1 MFLKGK
7 GSLWRHVS
15 SIPDPWLVLTFA
27 PCGDTSKISSSA
39 KFYLDGIITHTHG
52 KKKHQH
58 FKDIYMNKI
67 IKCNK
72 LGLSVLTWLK
82 QNKAGC
88 WLRAE
93 NLTSHLCKRRSE
105 QHSLAYVGLSVLNGR
120 KEWHKQNEDV
130 DKKPNHSHFLTS
142 THLINLCL
150 QWKATEIAT
159 FSHQRGVVGKGF
171 RHYLTI

>member
-1 MFLKGK
+1 MTEPLPERYFHSSFLSQGCEEKKIKDLSQCICHKLCSTNIHWTFLKGK

-105 QHSLAYVGLSVLNGR
+105 
-120 KEWHKQNEDV
+120 
-130 DKKPNHSHFLTS
+130 
-142 THLINLCL
+142 
-150 QWKATEIAT
+150 
-159 FSHQRGVVGKGF
+159 
-171 RHYLTI
+171 